1 MLQGNDLTLPPSSW
15 VTLSKSPDLS
25 EPLCK
30 RRLRIAVL
38 ASTYQMLPGTQQYF
52 KCIPGSKSVLPTT
65 LRGSYSQQCFPDEEP
80 KAWRELL

>member
-1 MLQGNDLTLPPSSW
+1 MLQGNDLTLRLSSR

-52 KCIPGSKSVLPTT
+52 KCIPRSKSVPQPPYVGATV
-65 LRGSYSQQCFPDEEP
+65 SAASQMKNP
-80 KAWRELL
+80 KHGELL